1 VLEKLD
7 NDQVNR
13 LWEHKLHVE
22 DNFYNR
28 LNFFLVFESLFLS
41 SAVSAVFNH
50 PPLLSGKIVLIMIT
64 CLGFLLTI
72 LWGYAQ
78 ARQKYLL
85 DDLRIYLH
93 ELLPEYEATHKRRD
107 KVKWPISSMNL
118 LTYLVPPLIGLVWL
132 ALLVVALIS

>member
-1 VLEKLD
+1 MLEKLD
-7 NDQVNR
+7 SDQLNR

-28 LNFFLVFESLFLS
+28 LNFFLIFESLLLS
-41 SAVSAVFNH
+41 SVVSAVFNTS
-50 PPLLSGKIVLIMIT
+50 PPLSGRAVLIIIT

-85 DDLRIYLH
+85 DDLRAYLR
-93 ELLPEYEATHKRRD
+93 ELLPEYQATHERRSQ
-107 KVKWPISSMNL
+107 VKWPVSSMNL
-118 LTYLVPPLIGLVWL
+118 LTYLVPPLIGLVWVT
-132 ALLVVALIS
+132 LLVFAFVS